1 MMRRTLL
8 AAAVATRSVAARRYC
23 HLQQPPS
30 LLCEDGPQIKRNFSP
45 VKASD
50 RKPLLPP
57 PLPENVGKVCLVLD
71 MDETLVHTSFGDKP
85 MSPKNKGGYDIISPV
100 ENSTEVAYVKKRP
113 FVDEFLR
120 FCSPLF
126 EVVIFTAATSE
137 YANPLL
143 DQLDPDRQLLA
154 HRLFREHC
162 TVDDHWYVK
171 DLSLLG
177 RPLNKICI
185 IDDSWGSYDFQPQY
199 VFARMT
205 FSEWRHTHEER
216 EETSKR
222 IE

>member
-71 MDETLVHTSFGDKP
+71 MDETLVHTSLAP
-85 MSPKNKGGYDIISPV
+85 MSQPDISFPL
-100 ENSTEVAYVKKRP
+100 ENSTHTAYVKKRP
-113 FVDEFLR
+113 FADEFLR

-126 EVVIFTAATSE
+126 EIVIFTAATSE

-162 TVDDHWYVK
+162 TVTDDDIWVK

-185 IDDSWGSYDFQPQY
+185 IDDSYHSYDFQPQY
-199 VFARMT
+199 VFARPFQSGDT
-205 FSEWRHTHEER
+205 HTKR
-216 EETSKR
+216 EKKHQKG
-222 IE
+222 

>member
-1 MMRRTLL
+1 MSTPAPLSL
-8 AAAVATRSVAARRYC
+8 GGC
-23 HLQQPPS
+23 HGCDPPPS

-45 VKASD
+45 AKASD

-71 MDETLVHTSFGDKP
+71 IDETLVSTSW
-85 MSPKNKGGYDIISPV
+85 SPV
-100 ENSTEVAYVKKRP
+100 SQPDMILPLENSETAYVKKRP

-126 EVVIFTAATSE
+126 EIVIFTSADSV
-137 YANPLL
+137 YANPLM
-143 DQLDPDRQLLA
+143 DQLDPGRQLLGEY
-154 HRLFREHC
+154 RLFYEHC
-162 TVDDHWYVK
+162 TDHTFEYTRSWVK

-185 IDDSWGSYDFQPQY
+185 IDNSPSAYRFQPQY

>member
-71 MDETLVHTSFGDKP
+71 MDQTLVHTSW
-85 MSPKNKGGYDIISPV
+85 SPV
-100 ENSTEVAYVKKRP
+100 WEPDMILPIETEDSTETAYVKKRP

-154 HRLFREHC
+154 YRLFREHC
-162 TVDDHWYVK
+162 TVDDDHWYVK